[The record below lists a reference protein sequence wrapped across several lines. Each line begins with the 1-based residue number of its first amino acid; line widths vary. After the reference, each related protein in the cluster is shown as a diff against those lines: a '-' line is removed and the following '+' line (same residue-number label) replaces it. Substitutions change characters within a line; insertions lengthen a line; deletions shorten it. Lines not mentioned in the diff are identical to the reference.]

1 MDQHVAARGDAGR
14 LLEILLGHEHGQTER
29 GRELGDLIDHA
40 CDQDRRESDGRLVD
54 QQDTRSCHQGAS
66 EGEHLLLAPAHR
78 AGKLPATFLQTE
90 KRLETEIHMVRNF
103 APGFA
108 GTTYGRTV
116 GRVIGWLVGSPPA
129 LAAGSPQ
136 SAVRERGRQK
146 AITPSVVATS
156 NDQNRQGG
164 TAAGV

>member
-54 QQDTRSCHQGAS
+54 QQDTR
-66 EGEHLLLAPAHR
+66 
-78 AGKLPATFLQTE
+78 AGKWPATFLQTE

-146 AITPSVVATS
+146 AITPSVLATS